1 MTRKQAAVPAVAT
14 ITPATAGPMTRAA
27 LKVSEF
33 SAMALSRSSR
43 PTISTTNDWRAG
55 MSSAFAVPSSSAAVI
70 TCQTW
75 TWPQSVS
82 SPSARATAVDT
93 LWVAISSERLGK
105 RSAATP
111 PMSENASTG
120 KVPAAPT
127 APSQNGWLV
136 NSSTSQPCA
145 TACIQVPEQAH
156 QLREPVEP
164 EIAVPQGGERAT
176 GEVHRSRASGG
187 TQAPGRGARRQDG
200 AVEQGAVEAA
210 FPPFAVEDGEFAALH
225 LDDLVAGEEAAH
237 PQAGGERALLAI
249 ETNAYETHG
258 RTSVMRPSTAYETLP
273 RRRHHSAST
282 TRSERPES
290 L

>member
-14 ITPATAGPMTRAA
+14 ITPAIAGPMTRAA
-27 LKVSEF
+27 LKVREF

-75 TWPQSVS
+75 TWPESAS

-111 PMSENASTG
+111 PMSEKASTG
-120 KVPAAPT
+120 RVPAAPT

-136 NSSTSQPCA
+136 SSRTSQPCA
-145 TACIQVPEQAH
+145 TACIQVPVR
-156 QLREPVEP
+156 L
-164 EIAVPQGGERAT
+164 
-176 GEVHRSRASGG
+176 
-187 TQAPGRGARRQDG
+187 
-200 AVEQGAVEAA
+200 
-210 FPPFAVEDGEFAALH
+210 
-225 LDDLVAGEEAAH
+225 
-237 PQAGGERALLAI
+237 
-249 ETNAYETHG
+249 
-258 RTSVMRPSTAYETLP
+258 TSCENQ
-273 RRRHHSAST
+273 
-282 TRSERPES
+282 
-290 L
+290 